1 LQQLAESSVWKQAEQ
16 QCHGVTRQSQ
26 QRVVFTVSVGALV
39 VIFFVILLNS
49 SALMLVL

>member
-16 QCHGVTRQSQ
+16 QCHGVTQQSQ

-39 VIFFVILLNS
+39 VFFVILLNS
-49 SALMLVL
+49 SAQMLVP